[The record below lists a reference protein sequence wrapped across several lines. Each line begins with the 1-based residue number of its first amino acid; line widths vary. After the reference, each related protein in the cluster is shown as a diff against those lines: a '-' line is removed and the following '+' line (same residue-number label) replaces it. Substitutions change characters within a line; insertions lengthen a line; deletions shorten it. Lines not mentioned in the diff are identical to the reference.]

1 MARKRRQ
8 KSGDWIF
15 PNVTSS
21 NEPDDQSS
29 LLDVV
34 DNVLNKGAVLNGD
47 LVLGV
52 ANVDL
57 VYAKLSVLLAAIDK
71 VTRDP
76 ALKPVAAG
84 PRRKRTRRRTPRK
97 QNRRG
102 GGREV

>member
-8 KSGDWIF
+8 KSGDWFF

-21 NEPDDQSS
+21 NEPDGQSS

-34 DNVLNKGAVLNGD
+34 DNVLNKGAVVNGD

-52 ANVDL
+52 ADVDL

-71 VTRDP
+71 VTKDP

-84 PRRKRTRRRTPRK
+84 PHRARRRKQK
-97 QNRRG
+97 QNKRKG
-102 GGREV
+102 E